1 MKKVN
6 LGSAMV
12 EKNNTTVIIGT
23 FLVALLAFFTLVSCG
38 KVTKENYDKL
48 KIGMEYSQ
56 VVNILGDPKECN
68 AVLNAKNCSWI
79 DGSRSINVRIIADK
93 VVFVSSKGL

>member
-1 MKKVN
+1 M
-6 LGSAMV
+6 
-12 EKNNTTVIIGT
+12 KNNRVAHKKDHEKMTIATV
-23 FLVALLAFFTLVSCG
+23 LVALLMFSTVVSCG

-48 KIGMEYSQ
+48 KVGMEYSQ

-68 AVLNAKNCSWI
+68 AVLNAKNCNWV
-79 DGSRSINVRIIADK
+79 DGSKSINVRIIADK